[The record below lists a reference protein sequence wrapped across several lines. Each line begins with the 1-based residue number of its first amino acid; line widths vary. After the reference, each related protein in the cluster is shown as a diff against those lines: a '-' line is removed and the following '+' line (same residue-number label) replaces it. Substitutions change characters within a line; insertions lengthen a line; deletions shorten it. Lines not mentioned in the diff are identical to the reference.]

1 MWQYDIE
8 GSEALVCAYC
18 THKSTKTLVSMI
30 KERRRKREE
39 EKRRWRQHGFNPLS
53 FTAGEAIS
61 ENDAVFLDLSDGEIY
76 KATVDLI
83 DNTHFFLGIAAAS
96 AAENASVAVYTQGQ
110 IDFTVDGAV
119 GEDLYLTS
127 DPGVVA
133 TNPTFPY
140 AVVVGRS
147 QTLM

>member
-1 MWQYDIE
+1 MSGFQPASFFRAIKPGGGGE
-8 GSEALVCAYC
+8 GGPPPP
-18 THKSTKTLVSMI
+18 T
-30 KERRRKREE
+30 
-39 EKRRWRQHGFNPLS
+39 QLS